1 MVEMLEHKLRIL
13 VVILVVARIFSLHLP
28 MHLANS
34 YGSRRIRMLNLL
46 VATVGIPDKG
56 LIVKVLDP
64 TSSTKEAIVIET
76 LETPE
81 TEILGGTVTEK
92 GAHSTPD
99 LIDLLGGTNL
109 LGGTKTRPNVIGT
122 IVLGGTL
129 LNRPRKGVIENGIVH
144 RLRVTI
150 KQPA

>member
-1 MVEMLEHKLRIL
+1 
-13 VVILVVARIFSLHLP
+13 
-28 MHLANS
+28 
-34 YGSRRIRMLNLL
+34 MLNLL
-46 VATVGIPDKG
+46 VATEGIPDKG
-56 LIVKVLDP
+56 RIAKILDP

-81 TEILGGTVTEK
+81 TEILGGTVKEK
-92 GAHSTPD
+92 GAQSTPD
-99 LIDLLGGTNL
+99 LTDL

-144 RLRVTI
+144 RLRVII